1 MQVLAQLCLAN
12 APVLST
18 GVALPPSCPAFV
30 CAVAA
35 AGAVVWFRLQLN
47 AAFVAIAAY
56 TLYYLVLEPVA
67 GLSWSAMIGL
77 PMWLTASAFQ
87 QHVANA
93 GLWALG
99 VHVFSWYMQVGLL
112 GKAGHMPTCM
122 WAAMI
127 AGTVQH
133 AGPSCQ
139 RVCARAVSGWQG
151 MA

>member
-1 MQVLAQLCLAN
+1 
-12 APVLST
+12 
-18 GVALPPSCPAFV
+18 
-30 CAVAA
+30 VAA
-35 AGAVVWFRLQLN
+35 AGVVVWFRLQLN

-99 VHVFSWYMQVGLL
+99 VHVFAWYMQVSGGGGMGL
-112 GKAGHMPTCM
+112 G
-122 WAAMI
+122 
-127 AGTVQH
+127 
-133 AGPSCQ
+133 
-139 RVCARAVSGWQG
+139 
-151 MA
+151 